1 MTIIHD
7 MQDKFTILAAKV
19 LSGEAT
25 QEEKSHFQ
33 KLLLLSDDNILLF
46 NQIKEYWQADVT
58 YSKDK
63 KFDHLE
69 ALLLQHTAVVSNKRL
84 FIGSKIIPI
93 FYKVA
98 AIIFFVVSC
107 SLFYLYQTNP
117 KQLYTFTAQQSVADY
132 LLADGTK
139 VKLNKNST
147 LTYRAGFGKKK
158 RIVELTGEAFFEV
171 KKDLD
176 KAFVVRALGTETV
189 VLGTTF
195 NVKADSFKNTVTT
208 TLVEGSVRFDTKK
221 STFVLQPNDEVVYN
235 TKTNAYKL
243 QKTDL
248 QYNTAWTIGRYI
260 YPDITFGQLIHKLED
275 IYQVKINI
283 SDTTIANKYISASFM
298 TDQTVEEILAAFE
311 NQLKFRYQFRDKSY
325 INIIGR

>member
-1 MTIIHD
+1 
-7 MQDKFTILAAKV
+7 MQDIFSLLAAKV

-25 QEEKSHFQ
+25 VEEKKEFQ
-33 KLLLLSDDNILLF
+33 QLLLQGDDNLLLF
-46 NQIKEYWQADVT
+46 QQLKEYWQADVSYT
-58 YSKDK
+58 KDK
-63 KFDHLE
+63 KFNHFE
-69 ALLLQHTAVVSNKRL
+69 EQLQKQIKTVTKKKL
-84 FIGSKIIPI
+84 FVQSRFNPI
-93 FYKVA
+93 VYKVA
-98 AIIFFVVSC
+98 AIVFFVISC
-107 SLFYLYQTNP
+107 SLFYFYQTNT
-117 KQLYTFTAQQSVADY
+117 KQLYTFSAQQSVADY

-147 LTYRAGFGKKK
+147 ITYNASFGKKK

-171 KKDLD
+171 KKDPD

-195 NVKADSFKNTVTT
+195 NVKTDPTMNTVTT
-208 TLVEGSVRFDTKK
+208 TLVEGSVRFDTKN
-221 STFVLQPNDEVVYN
+221 TTLMLHPNEEVVYN
-235 TKTNAYKL
+235 TSTNAYKL

-275 IYQVKINI
+275 IYKMEINI
-283 SDTTIANKYISASFM
+283 SDKTIANKYISASFM
-298 TDQTVEEILAAFE
+298 TDQTVEEILSAFE
-311 NQLKFRYQFRDKSY
+311 DQLKFRYQFRDKNS